1 MKISK
6 KIVTFKSNVNTLS
19 KAIKDPRVTWYIK
32 FLTLILL
39 AYIISPV
46 DLVPDFIP
54 ILGLLDEAILV
65 PVAVSLIVK
74 LIAEHIANEYR
85 DTSQNQH
92 PGNLRYLG
100 IILVFSIW
108 LLLIWL
114 IIIFWTNWN

>member
-6 KIVTFKSNVNTLS
+6 KIVTFKSNVNTLY

-74 LIAEHIANEYR
+74 LIPEHIANDYR

-100 IILVFSIW
+100 VILVFSIW